1 MKCALAAVGFINE
14 NITYNK
20 KVITDTMIKYAGEA
34 DIILFGEAFLQG
46 FYGPSLIRSRM
57 KPWLLLTTI
66 R

>member
-20 KVITDTMIKYAGEA
+20 KVITDTMIKYAGKA

-46 FYGPSLIRSRM
+46 FYGAKFDPV
-57 KPWLLLTTI
+57 
-66 R
+66 

>member
-20 KVITDTMIKYAGEA
+20 KVITDTMITYAGKA

-46 FYGPSLIRSRM
+46 F
-57 KPWLLLTTI
+57 
-66 R
+66 